1 MRWSPQRS
9 RQIEERMMTK
19 VETTFALRHEPMRIA
34 GKKVDAEGVIEVH
47 YPWNDAVIGTVPA
60 GNAEHARKA
69 FEIAAAYQ
77 PKLTRYERQRILLK
91 AAEMLVAR
99 KEEISDIITLEL
111 GISKQDS
118 LYEVGRAFDVLT
130 LSGQMCI
137 HDDGE
142 IFSCDLTPHG
152 KARKIFT
159 MREPLTAIS
168 AITPFNHPL
177 NMVAHKVAP
186 AIATNNCVVL
196 KPTELT
202 PMTALVFAD
211 ILYEAGLPP
220 EMLSVV
226 TGWPADIGMEMMT
239 NPNFDL
245 ITFTGSVPVGKLIAA
260 NAHYKRQIL
269 ELGGN
274 DPLIILNDL
283 SDDDL
288 AKAADLAVAGAT
300 KNSGQ
305 RCTAV
310 KRILCQESVADRF
323 VPLVLERAKKLRFGD
338 PMDRS
343 TELGTVVHA
352 RAAEIFERRVHKA
365 AEEGAEILYDPGRRG
380 ALLPPIVVDRVPH
393 SSELVMEETF
403 APIIPIV
410 RASDDDDALIAL
422 SNSTAFGLSSGVCT
436 NDFRRMQK
444 YIAGLRVGTVN
455 IWEVPGYR
463 IEMSP
468 FGGIKDSGNGY
479 KEGVIEA
486 MKSFTNVKTFSL
498 PW

>member
-1 MRWSPQRS
+1 MSNPP
-9 RQIEERMMTK
+9 IPM
-19 VETTFALRHEPMRIA
+19 RHEAMRIA
-34 GKKVDAEGVIEVH
+34 GRKVDSKERLPVH
-47 YPWNDAVIGTVPA
+47 YPFTGEVIGSVPA
-60 GNAEHARKA
+60 GTAEHAREA
-69 FEIAAAYQ
+69 FEIAATYQ
-77 PKLTRYERQRILLK
+77 PTLTRYERQKILLN
-91 AAEMLVAR
+91 VAR
-99 KEEISDIITLEL
+99 IIHDRKAELAPIITAEL
-111 GISKQDS
+111 GISIGDS
-118 LYEVGRAFDVLT
+118 LYECGRAYDVYT
-130 LSGQMCI
+130 LAGQMCI

-159 MREPLTAIS
+159 TREPLRCIS

-177 NMVAHKVAP
+177 NMVSHKIAP
-186 AIATNNCVVL
+186 AIATNNCIVV

-202 PMTALVFAD
+202 PLTAIWLAD
-211 ILYEAGLPP
+211 ALYEAGLPP

-226 TGWPADIGMEMMT
+226 TGWPADIGDEMIT
-239 NPNFDL
+239 NPNYEL
-245 ITFTGSVPVGKLIAA
+245 ITFTGGVPVGKMIAA
-260 NAHYKRQIL
+260 KAVYKRQVL

-274 DPLIILNDL
+274 DPLIICNDL
-283 SDDDL
+283 SDADL

-310 KRILCQESVADRF
+310 KRILCQESVAGRF

-338 PMDRS
+338 PMDPGND
-343 TELGTVVHA
+343 LGTVVHA
-352 RAAEIFERRVHKA
+352 RAAELFEKRVYM
-365 AEEGAEILYDPGRRG
+365 AEAQGAHVLYDPGRKG
-380 ALLPPIVVDRVPH
+380 AVLPPIVVDHVSH
-393 SSELVMEETF
+393 ESELVMEETF
-403 APIIPIV
+403 GPIIPIV
-410 RASDDDDALIAL
+410 RVPDDDAQTMAI
-422 SNSTAFGLSSGVCT
+422 SNATAFGLSSGVCT
-436 NDFRRMQK
+436 NDYRRMQA
-444 YIAGLRVGTVN
+444 YIRGLVVGTVN

-498 PW
+498 PWG

>member
-1 MRWSPQRS
+1 
-9 RQIEERMMTK
+9 MTHSDSTIK
-19 VETTFALRHEPMRIA
+19 VRHEPMRIA
-34 GKKVDAEGVIEVH
+34 GEKVDAEATLEVR
-47 YPWNDAVIGTVPA
+47 YPWNDTVVGTVPA
-60 GNAEHARKA
+60 GNASHARRA
-69 FEIAAAYQ
+69 FEIAASYQ
-77 PKLTRYERQRILLK
+77 PKLTRYERQKILLK
-91 AAEMLVAR
+91 TAELLNAR
-99 KEEISDIITLEL
+99 KEEISDLVTLEL

-118 LYEVGRAFDVLT
+118 LYEVGRAFDVFT
-130 LSGQMCI
+130 LSGQLCLI
-137 HDDGE
+137 DDGE

-152 KARKIFT
+152 KQRKIFT
-159 MREPLTAIS
+159 LREPLNAIS

-177 NMVAHKVAP
+177 NMVSHKVAP
-186 AIATNNCVVL
+186 AIATNNCVVV

-202 PMTALVFAD
+202 PMTALMLAD

-220 EMLSVV
+220 QMLSVV
-226 TGWPADIGMEMMT
+226 TGWPQDIGDEMIT
-239 NPNFDL
+239 NPNIDL
-245 ITFTGSVPVGKLIAA
+245 ITFTGGVPVGKMIASKA
-260 NAHYKRQIL
+260 GYKRQVL

-283 SDDDL
+283 SDEDL
-288 AKAADLAVAGAT
+288 ARAADLAVAGAT

-310 KRILCQESVADRF
+310 KRILVQEKVADRF
-323 VPLVLERAKKLRFGD
+323 VPLVLERAKKLKFGD
-338 PMDRS
+338 PMDRA
-343 TELGTVVHA
+343 TELGTVVHE
-352 RAAEIFERRVHKA
+352 RAAALFEQRVYMA
-365 AEEGAEILYDPGRRG
+365 AEAGAEILYHPGRQG

-403 APIIPIV
+403 GPIVPII
-410 RASDDDDALIAL
+410 RAPDNDDELIAL

-444 YIAGLRVGTVN
+444 YIAGLKVGTVN

-486 MKSFTNVKTFSL
+486 MKSYTNVKTFSL

>member
-1 MRWSPQRS
+1 
-9 RQIEERMMTK
+9 MTRPETSIK
-19 VETTFALRHEPMRIA
+19 VRHEPMRIA
-34 GKKVDAEGVIEVH
+34 GEKVDADGAVEVR
-47 YPWNDAVIGTVPA
+47 YPWNDTVVGTVPA
-60 GNAEHARKA
+60 GGAEHARRA
-69 FEIAAAYQ
+69 FAIAAGYQ
-77 PKLTRYERQRILLK
+77 PKLTRYERQKILLRT
-91 AAEMLVAR
+91 AELLNAR
-99 KEEISDIITLEL
+99 KEEISDLVTLEL
-111 GISKQDS
+111 GIAKQDS
-118 LYEVGRAFDVLT
+118 LYEVGRAYDVFT
-130 LSGQMCI
+130 LAGQMAI
-137 HDDGE
+137 QDDGQ

-152 KARKIFT
+152 KQRKIFT
-159 MREPLTAIS
+159 LRESLKAIS

-177 NMVAHKVAP
+177 NMVSHKVAP
-186 AIATNNCVVL
+186 AIATNNCVVV

-202 PMTALVFAD
+202 PMTALVLAD

-226 TGWPADIGMEMMT
+226 TGWPKDIGDEMIT
-239 NPNFDL
+239 NENIDL
-245 ITFTGSVPVGKLIAA
+245 ITFTGGVPVGKLIASKA
-260 NAHYKRQIL
+260 GYKRQVL

-274 DPLIILNDL
+274 DPLIVLNDL

-288 AKAADLAVAGAT
+288 ARAADLAVAGAT

-310 KRILCQESVADRF
+310 KRILVQESVADRF
-323 VPLVLERAKKLRFGD
+323 VPLVLERARKIRFGN
-338 PMDRS
+338 PMDPG
-343 TELGTVVHA
+343 TQLGTVVHEK
-352 RAAEIFERRVHKA
+352 AAALFERRVEMA
-365 AEEGAEILYDPGRRG
+365 AEAGADILYHPGRRG

-403 APIIPIV
+403 GPVVPIV
-410 RASDDDDALIAL
+410 RAPDDDEALIKL

-444 YIAGLRVGTVN
+444 YIAGLQVGTVN

-468 FGGIKDSGNGY
+468 FGGIKDSGNGT

-486 MKSFTNVKTFSL
+486 MKSYTNVKTFSL